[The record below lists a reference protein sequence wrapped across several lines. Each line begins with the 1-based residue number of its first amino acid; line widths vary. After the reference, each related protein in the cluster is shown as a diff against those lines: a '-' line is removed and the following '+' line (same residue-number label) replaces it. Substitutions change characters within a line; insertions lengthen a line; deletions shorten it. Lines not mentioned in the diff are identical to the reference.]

1 MTDHEAQE
9 YCARITKSSG
19 SNFYYSFYFLSS
31 ERREAMYAV
40 YAFCKEVDASV
51 DDAPPG
57 SAPTEALARW
67 RAGVSS
73 IYHPEAS
80 TAHALDISPIIQ
92 CLAHHVRRLD
102 IPEQY
107 FLEVIAGVEMDVT
120 VTRYGTFQDLYTY
133 CYRVASVVGLICLR
147 IFGARPDL
155 STDYA
160 ENLGVAFQLTNIL
173 RDLKTDGA
181 RGRVYLPQEDLARF
195 GVTERD
201 LLNGAYT
208 PAFIKLMKFECRR
221 AQDYY
226 ADALAHRPESQREAL
241 LPAEIMRGIYQD
253 ILARI
258 ETSGYRTLDRRITV
272 SPARRLAIALRT
284 WLQYR
289 LKLRGA

>member
-1 MTDHEAQE
+1 
-9 YCARITKSSG
+9 
-19 SNFYYSFYFLSS
+19 
-31 ERREAMYAV
+31 
-40 YAFCKEVDASV
+40 
-51 DDAPPG
+51 
-57 SAPTEALARW
+57 
-67 RAGVSS
+67 
-73 IYHPEAS
+73 
-80 TAHALDISPIIQ
+80 
-92 CLAHHVRRLD
+92 
-102 IPEQY
+102 
-107 FLEVIAGVEMDVT
+107 
-120 VTRYGTFQDLYTY
+120 
-133 CYRVASVVGLICLR
+133 
-147 IFGARPDL
+147 
-155 STDYA
+155 
-160 ENLGVAFQLTNIL
+160 
-173 RDLKTDGA
+173 
-181 RGRVYLPQEDLARF
+181 
-195 GVTERD
+195 VTERD